1 MERGPSVLQDS
12 RRSRVRRGCSF
23 GVDSAAGVQSRPPF
37 CFLSPQEPVEPRR
50 EIGTC
55 LPQPLTATGS
65 PGSKGHGESRNG
77 ILRSARPR

>member
-1 MERGPSVLQDS
+1 MERGPSTLQGS
-12 RRSRVRRGCSF
+12 RAPSVQWG
-23 GVDSAAGVQSRPPF
+23 SADPLRHR
-37 CFLSPQEPVEPRR
+37 LQEPVELRR

-65 PGSKGHGESRNG
+65 PGSKGHGESRNS